1 MKFSVIIP
9 AYNAAGH
16 IRKALESIRSQ
27 TFTDYELIVVCDSC
41 TDNTAEVASEYGAVI
56 LKCSERNDGRT
67 RNHGLDIAKGDW
79 VLFLDS
85 DDWWLHEYVFEQL
98 SRRTDQVRADVGVI
112 CFGIIW
118 KHIGYTSPVTGG
130 GSLYPHC
137 TNKCWRRAFIG
148 NERFPAGV
156 RVSDAAFHEIMM
168 ARKPKIDIWEMP
180 MYYYNFLRKGSES
193 DLLGR
198 TAAHTIDYW
207 SRH

>member
-9 AYNAAGH
+9 AYNAEGH
-16 IRKALESIRSQ
+16 IRKCLESVRSQ
-27 TFTDYELIVVCDSC
+27 TYTDYELIVVCDSC
-41 TDNTAEVASEYGAVI
+41 TDNTAEIAAEYDAII
-56 LKCSERNDGRT
+56 LHCKDRNDGRA

-85 DDWWLHEYVFEQL
+85 DDWWIHEYVFEQMA
-98 SRRTDQVRADVGVI
+98 RRTNQVRADVDVI

-148 NERFPAGV
+148 TERFPSGAV
-156 RVSDAAFHEIMM
+156 KHCIFS
-168 ARKPKIDIWEMP
+168 
-180 MYYYNFLRKGSES
+180 
-193 DLLGR
+193 
-198 TAAHTIDYW
+198 
-207 SRH
+207 